1 MMRFQ
6 RAGQRMTDA
15 QRGRLNEHMDGLQK
29 SLQAAGKAGKLAAL
43 FKKQQAKEEKLVE
56 EAVVA
61 DDSSSGTTNGDVNGA
76 SAANVAASLAA
87 AAAAAAS
94 PAVGGG
100 GGGAAA
106 GVTAAAAGGIGNSAE
121 LETRL
126 ATIDASA
133 SSSLPFPFH
142 SLAGSSKLKKL
153 KLSATPLI

>member
-1 MMRFQ
+1 
-6 RAGQRMTDA
+6 MTDA

-87 AAAAAAS
+87 AAAAAS

>member
-1 MMRFQ
+1 
-6 RAGQRMTDA
+6 MTDA

-87 AAAAAAS
+87 AAAAAAAS

>member
-1 MMRFQ
+1 MRFQ

-106 GVTAAAAGGIGNSAE
+106 GVTAAATGGIGNSAE

>member
-1 MMRFQ
+1 MRFQ

>member
-1 MMRFQ
+1 MRFQ

-133 SSSLPFPFH
+133 SSSLPLPFH

>member
-1 MMRFQ
+1 
-6 RAGQRMTDA
+6 MTDA

>member
-1 MMRFQ
+1 MRFQ

-43 FKKQQAKEEKLVE
+43 FKKQQAKEKLVE